1 MEIGDVVVCMVSG
14 VKGVITTIYT
24 LTASAMQIM
33 VRTDDGRRYHAPY
46 NNGDWRTL
54 KNGSTTD

>member
-14 VKGVITTIYT
+14 VKGVITKIYT

-54 KNGSTTD
+54 KNGSTPD